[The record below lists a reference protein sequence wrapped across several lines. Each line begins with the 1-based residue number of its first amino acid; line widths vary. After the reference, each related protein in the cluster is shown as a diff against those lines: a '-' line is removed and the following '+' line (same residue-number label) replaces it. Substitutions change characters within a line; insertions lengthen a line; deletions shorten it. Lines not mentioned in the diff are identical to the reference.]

1 MPAGPIP
8 LAAHVVGSGPDLL
21 LFHGGRGSRNHWVR
35 NVDAL
40 AAHFRVFALD
50 LPGYG
55 ESPDA
60 PHQSDPDTYFD
71 FLYGA
76 LETLDLSGE
85 PFQLVAFSFG
95 AAVAASIAP
104 RLGRR
109 LKTLSLIGPS
119 GFGPGPGYPQ
129 ELRSLKG
136 TEGPAVKE
144 IIAHNLGLTM
154 LSSRAAATD
163 EAIAIHQANLARTRF
178 NSHKVSIR
186 ASVVSDLK
194 RVQCPVQIL
203 WGERDR
209 LAHPSVAAR
218 VDACRAAV
226 PSARL
231 DLIPGA
237 GHWAQFENAREA
249 NRLLLEF
256 LREKLGSE

>member
-1 MPAGPIP
+1 MGR
-8 LAAHVVGSGPDLL
+8 GPDLL

-35 NVDAL
+35 NIDAL

-55 ESPDA
+55 ASPDA
-60 PHQSDPDTYFD
+60 LDKSDPDAYID

-85 PFQLVAFSFG
+85 PFHVVAFSFG
-95 AAVAASIAP
+95 ATVAASIAP
-104 RLGRR
+104 RLGKR

-119 GFGPGPGYPQ
+119 GFGRGPGYPR

-136 TEGPAVKE
+136 AEGSPAAVKE

-154 LSSRAAATD
+154 LSSPRAVTD
-163 EAIAIHQANLARTRF
+163 EAIGIHQANLARSRF

-186 ASVVSDLK
+186 ASVVSDLA

-203 WGERDR
+203 WGKCDR

-218 VDACRAAV
+218 VDACRNAL
-226 PSARL
+226 PSVRI

-237 GHWAQFENAREA
+237 GHWAQFENAPQA
-249 NRLLLEF
+249 NRVLLEF
-256 LREKLGSE
+256 LRG